1 MLERTEIWKLLNW
14 LREAE
19 AEISLLR
26 FHLLVLPPSLPPS
39 LPLIE
44 IPEEDDARLTSGD
57 FHGDPVADTSFSN
70 AGSAC
75 SIPGQGVRIP
85 HTSWPEN
92 KNIKKKKQQQYRNK
106 FSKDFKNGSHFK
118 NLKKKSDF

>member
-26 FHLLVLPPSLPPS
+26 FHLLVLPPSLPR
-39 LPLIE
+39 IE
-44 IPEEDDARLTSGD
+44 IPEEDDARMTSGD

-70 AGSAC
+70 AGSAG
-75 SIPGQGVRIP
+75 SIPGQGIRVP

-92 KNIKKKKQQQYRNK
+92 KNIKKKRSSSNIITNSVKILKMVHILKIFKKR
-106 FSKDFKNGSHFK
+106 DF
-118 NLKKKSDF
+118 

>member
-19 AEISLLR
+19 AEISPLR

-39 LPLIE
+39 LPRIE
-44 IPEEDDARLTSGD
+44 IPEDDARMTSGD

-70 AGSAC
+70 AGSAG
-75 SIPGQGVRIP
+75 SIPGQGVRVP

-92 KNIKKKKQQQYRNK
+92 KNIKKKRSSSNIITNSVKILKMVHILKIFKKR
-106 FSKDFKNGSHFK
+106 DF
-118 NLKKKSDF
+118 